1 MSKTIRV
8 EDDTYDLLSRLKGD
22 NESFDEAIER
32 LVALRRDR
40 IEDGAGFWAETD
52 GAAKAKAARQSMRE
66 DVGN

>member
-32 LVALRRDR
+32 LASR
-40 IEDGAGFWAETD
+40 
-52 GAAKAKAARQSMRE
+52 
-66 DVGN
+66 